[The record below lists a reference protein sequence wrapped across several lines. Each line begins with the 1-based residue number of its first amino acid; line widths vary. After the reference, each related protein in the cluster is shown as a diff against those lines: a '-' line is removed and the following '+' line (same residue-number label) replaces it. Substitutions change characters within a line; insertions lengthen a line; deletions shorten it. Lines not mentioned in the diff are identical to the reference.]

1 MICLFYSSGH
11 TKETE
16 GLARVLTEPCGRG
29 LDASP
34 VSGPDTVARLG
45 PPGGWPA
52 LRREAGHL
60 SRAGPAVGMPQ
71 AAAWDTV
78 SCLRSASPSP
88 SPSFR
93 QGVRTESLRR
103 ARNNKQMAAECF
115 LRGGRPLNDS
125 SVARK
130 AGVNDD
136 GENSVAMTQGLRG
149 QPGAHGIPAPAT
161 SRRRRRSTAPPSD
174 PRPPRPTTSP
184 KRTGV
189 ISDSSAQNYRDR
201 WLSSLS

>member
-1 MICLFYSSGH
+1 MPAPFLALTQWPDWGHQEGGRLCGGRPGTCPVQEAGGGDAAGRSLGHSLLSPLCLS
-11 TKETE
+11 
-16 GLARVLTEPCGRG
+16 P
-29 LDASP
+29 ASP
-34 VSGPDTVARLG
+34 
-45 PPGGWPA
+45 
-52 LRREAGHL
+52 
-60 SRAGPAVGMPQ
+60 
-71 AAAWDTV
+71 
-78 SCLRSASPSP
+78 SPSP

>member
-1 MICLFYSSGH
+1 MPAPF
-11 TKETE
+11 
-16 GLARVLTEPCGRG
+16 
-29 LDASP
+29 
-34 VSGPDTVARLG
+34 
-45 PPGGWPA
+45 PA
-52 LRREAGHL
+52 LTHGPTGATRRVAGPAEGG
-60 SRAGPAVGMPQ
+60 RAPVPCRGPAVGMPQ

-161 SRRRRRSTAPPSD
+161 SRGRSTAPPSD